1 MSTDGKTFLEGH
13 KVLIEQKTV
22 TTVNEAKKY
31 AEKWCL
37 LPEGVK
43 RLYKNFEAF
52 VDAEM
57 KAEKR
62 KTMEDF
68 KEKIKQNENI

>member
-1 MSTDGKTFLEGH
+1 MSPEGNIFLEGH
-13 KVLIEQKTV
+13 KVLIEQKADVTV
-22 TTVNEAKKY
+22 KEAKKY
-31 AEKWCL
+31 TEKWCL

-52 VDAEM
+52 VAAEM

-62 KTMEDF
+62 K
-68 KEKIKQNENI
+68 QL